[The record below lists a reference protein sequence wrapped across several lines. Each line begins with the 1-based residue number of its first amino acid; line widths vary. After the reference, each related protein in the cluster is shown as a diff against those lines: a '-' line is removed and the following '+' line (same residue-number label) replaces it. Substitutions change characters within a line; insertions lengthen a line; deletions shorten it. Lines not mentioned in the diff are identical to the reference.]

1 MAKKQKERV
10 IKFKAVLDAK
20 GIISDIKSAVSDA
33 EKEGKIQLTADDKEI
48 QASIKKLMDMVDSD
62 LKGIN
67 LTKQFKQLA
76 NFLSEPVRELEKFK
90 GLMAGLEEDFQGIY
104 EISKR
109 TKSAELFNSKQLDSL
124 LEVYAK
130 IGEAKKTLEKAKATA
145 EESANKMR
153 LENRISVVDST
164 FKDAMERYNIKF
176 DKGADVGT
184 VLGLSDDQK
193 KQLSIELRDYKA
205 LVELYQKIGKES
217 STIGKPS
224 DLKEA
229 QKKLTLLS
237 EQYSVIKEIERI
249 EKNLVT
255 KYETDAEKL
264 WTKTELNGAT
274 AKSDLGK
281 RNHASSQYQKFYL
294 EDYEK
299 RVAKA
304 QVNFDS
310 QVQKFSEKIAEKA
323 GKNLDGV
330 AERLEKL
337 AERIARTKETVH
349 SDDGEKNIG
358 GGLFSD
364 DDVNNISKYLVSLD
378 ECINKI
384 NELEKKAKSSTG
396 EKYNQILEEQYKYYT
411 RALTFDSFES
421 KIDKL
426 KGDAF
431 ENMQLYDKD
440 PSVLSDSAKT
450 MIDKIWNHVDA
461 QIASVESKTQEVVT
475 EIEAGTESF
484 STLLSNVSKLN
495 ASLINSGKRMEEHI
509 ALLDNYGKVLSKE
522 TGSENVSAIKMVDG
536 ARKLFHT
543 HPFSDEYNNLRFSDK
558 DMETFFRKAVPQKIT
573 ESILYCGDQL
583 LSLDVTNVPTEKLRD
598 LQYSLLGSYYT
609 VMYQMGNAVLDE
621 EGFDFKE
628 ANFEKLGS
636 DFNKEFTKRLNAT
649 MKEIV
654 ESYGGSFTSQLY
666 PTGEINKSAFDSNI
680 IDTREAAAL
689 STPGMY
695 IEEIEAISKKFS
707 ELRKNFQGL
716 QVYFGEF
723 NLPDEELYRF
733 AEAITDGKIGFDKI
747 NASFVEIQDKL
758 AQGLPVEKIISDLI
772 QLQKQA
778 DATEKAVEEVA
789 AENARESKN
798 TIPDAGSS
806 PVQNTTGIK
815 TYSGDAA
822 DIQNEIEAFKKF
834 DDVVG
839 KVKSSVDEKSNAV
852 KSEEDIVHNAVSSEI
867 SYFEKLRDMIDNVS
881 GSLHAFLAQDD
892 DADSNGSERLFGN
905 LKAIS
910 EVIEK
915 INEIRLDESLFKQ
928 FENIPSFKNLDDF
941 TNAILAFRESMKDIG
956 SLGNNENFFDGFKI
970 SKSSVNNI
978 ADLAT
983 ALDLIKDSLDGF
995 GPEARNALSS
1005 LEVIAKNTK
1014 VLQQVK
1020 APDQSGE
1027 SSGKPKKPVAME
1039 DTIRDAWKQAEL
1051 EDVKRTEGAY
1061 DSLIGKL
1068 TKYTNLVSKKASGK
1082 PFTTQEAKDFAN
1094 LSEQINKAISKQ
1106 GIYATTT
1113 EQAEAANRRFN
1124 TELEKMKQLYS
1135 ETAVANYDKRFEGFK
1150 AQESDKIPQYADA
1163 LKEME
1168 ESLARIKKLSP
1179 VDLFD
1184 EAAMKEYSHEV
1195 ESFEKLAV
1203 DLKSKKYNFVPD
1215 DKKHTVISNFESW
1228 ANQNTAA
1235 LRQYGDEIE
1244 RVRSLF
1250 NNIVSPAD
1258 LDEATSAF
1266 KRLQAE
1272 VNRTGKVGKSFA
1284 DIWKSR
1290 IQSLFVYLS
1299 SFVSFYDAIGVL
1311 RQGFDVIKDYDTALT
1326 EMQKVSDAS
1335 YKSLKDFQEASFAL
1349 GNTVGSTGKQI
1360 QNSTADFLRLGE
1372 SFEEAKKSAID
1383 ANTLFKVS
1391 EFGTIE
1397 EATDAMISM
1406 SQAYKELK
1414 KSEINDILNNVGNNF
1429 SISTEG
1435 LATALQTS
1443 AAALKVAGNDINE
1456 AVALITAGNAIVQ
1469 DPSQVGAGMRTI
1481 SLRIL
1486 GTEQAKDE
1494 LASLGED
1501 VEDFVV
1507 QTASKI
1513 DETVKAYTAVAS
1525 NQFKGVSLLDDN
1537 GNYRDTYEILQ
1548 DIADVYQEIL
1558 ETDKKAG
1565 TNRGQAL
1572 IELLAGKNRANI
1584 AASILSNPDLLR
1596 DVYETSL
1603 DSAGSAQAELDKY
1616 LASIEAHLEKVRNQ
1630 WESIWIT
1637 DKNREIINFF
1647 LDATAA
1653 VLQFAEAVGL
1663 LPIASGA
1670 GGLALFVKNFG
1681 RSVKDCI
1688 KLPKFFMLADCR

>member
-1 MAKKQKERV
+1 
-10 IKFKAVLDAK
+10 
-20 GIISDIKSAVSDA
+20 
-33 EKEGKIQLTADDKEI
+33 
-48 QASIKKLMDMVDSD
+48 
-62 LKGIN
+62 
-67 LTKQFKQLA
+67 
-76 NFLSEPVRELEKFK
+76 
-90 GLMAGLEEDFQGIY
+90 
-104 EISKR
+104 
-109 TKSAELFNSKQLDSL
+109 
-124 LEVYAK
+124 
-130 IGEAKKTLEKAKATA
+130 
-145 EESANKMR
+145 
-153 LENRISVVDST
+153 
-164 FKDAMERYNIKF
+164 
-176 DKGADVGT
+176 
-184 VLGLSDDQK
+184 
-193 KQLSIELRDYKA
+193 
-205 LVELYQKIGKES
+205 
-217 STIGKPS
+217 
-224 DLKEA
+224 
-229 QKKLTLLS
+229 
-237 EQYSVIKEIERI
+237 
-249 EKNLVT
+249 
-255 KYETDAEKL
+255 
-264 WTKTELNGAT
+264 
-274 AKSDLGK
+274 
-281 RNHASSQYQKFYL
+281 
-294 EDYEK
+294 
-299 RVAKA
+299 
-304 QVNFDS
+304 
-310 QVQKFSEKIAEKA
+310 
-323 GKNLDGV
+323 
-330 AERLEKL
+330 
-337 AERIARTKETVH
+337 
-349 SDDGEKNIG
+349 
-358 GGLFSD
+358 
-364 DDVNNISKYLVSLD
+364 
-378 ECINKI
+378 
-384 NELEKKAKSSTG
+384 
-396 EKYNQILEEQYKYYT
+396 
-411 RALTFDSFES
+411 
-421 KIDKL
+421 
-426 KGDAF
+426 
-431 ENMQLYDKD
+431 
-440 PSVLSDSAKT
+440 
-450 MIDKIWNHVDA
+450 
-461 QIASVESKTQEVVT
+461 
-475 EIEAGTESF
+475 
-484 STLLSNVSKLN
+484 
-495 ASLINSGKRMEEHI
+495 
-509 ALLDNYGKVLSKE
+509 
-522 TGSENVSAIKMVDG
+522 
-536 ARKLFHT
+536 
-543 HPFSDEYNNLRFSDK
+543 
-558 DMETFFRKAVPQKIT
+558 
-573 ESILYCGDQL
+573 
-583 LSLDVTNVPTEKLRD
+583 
-598 LQYSLLGSYYT
+598 
-609 VMYQMGNAVLDE
+609 
-621 EGFDFKE
+621 
-628 ANFEKLGS
+628 
-636 DFNKEFTKRLNAT
+636 
-649 MKEIV
+649 
-654 ESYGGSFTSQLY
+654 
-666 PTGEINKSAFDSNI
+666 
-680 IDTREAAAL
+680 
-689 STPGMY
+689 
-695 IEEIEAISKKFS
+695 
-707 ELRKNFQGL
+707 
-716 QVYFGEF
+716 
-723 NLPDEELYRF
+723 
-733 AEAITDGKIGFDKI
+733 
-747 NASFVEIQDKL
+747 
-758 AQGLPVEKIISDLI
+758 
-772 QLQKQA
+772 
-778 DATEKAVEEVA
+778 
-789 AENARESKN
+789 
-798 TIPDAGSS
+798 
-806 PVQNTTGIK
+806 
-815 TYSGDAA
+815 
-822 DIQNEIEAFKKF
+822 
-834 DDVVG
+834 
-839 KVKSSVDEKSNAV
+839 
-852 KSEEDIVHNAVSSEI
+852 
-867 SYFEKLRDMIDNVS
+867 
-881 GSLHAFLAQDD
+881 
-892 DADSNGSERLFGN
+892 
-905 LKAIS
+905 
-910 EVIEK
+910 
-915 INEIRLDESLFKQ
+915 
-928 FENIPSFKNLDDF
+928 
-941 TNAILAFRESMKDIG
+941 MKDIG

-978 ADLAT
+978 AYLAT

-1005 LEVIAKNTK
+1005 LEFIAKNTK
-1014 VLQQVK
+1014 ILQQVK

-1027 SSGKPKKPVAME
+1027 SSGKPKKPITME

-1051 EDVKRTEGAY
+1051 EDIKRTEGAY

-1094 LSEQINKAISKQ
+1094 LSEQINKAINKQ

-1266 KRLQAE
+1266 KRIQAE

-1349 GNTVGSTGKQI
+1349 GDTVGSTGKQI

-1653 VLQFAEAVGL
+1653 VLQFTEAVGL

-1688 KLPKFFMLADCR
+1688 KLPKFFMLADCG